1 MILFL
6 RQKLAV
12 AILGCLVLCVA
23 TAALGGEVQG
33 SGALDRLGPG
43 DSIQVIV
50 WRLPELSQRVVV
62 SPTGKIQYPL
72 AGEIQAAGLTPPELS
87 AKLATALRRHMFQEE
102 EPEVTV
108 SLEAL
113 NSYRI
118 YVMGEVMSPGEL
130 APGSAITLI
139 QALAMAGGFTAYAKR
154 KDILV
159 YNRKADREPIRF
171 DYKAFLAGAEES
183 EDPLLLPGDTVIVR

>member
-1 MILFL
+1 MYL
-6 RQKLAV
+6 RQTLVV
-12 AILGCLVLCVA
+12 AILGCLVLC
-23 TAALGGEVQG
+23 AAFGARGGEDQVP
-33 SGALDRLGPG
+33 GALDRLGPG

-50 WRLPELSQRVVV
+50 WRLPELSQRVVI

-72 AGEIQAAGLTPPELS
+72 VGEIQAAGLTAPELS
-87 AKLATALRRHMFQEE
+87 AKLAEALRRHMLQDE

-130 APGSAITLI
+130 APRSAITLV

-159 YNRKADREPIRF
+159 YNRKADRAPIRF
-171 DYKAFLAGAEES
+171 DYKAFIDGAEDS